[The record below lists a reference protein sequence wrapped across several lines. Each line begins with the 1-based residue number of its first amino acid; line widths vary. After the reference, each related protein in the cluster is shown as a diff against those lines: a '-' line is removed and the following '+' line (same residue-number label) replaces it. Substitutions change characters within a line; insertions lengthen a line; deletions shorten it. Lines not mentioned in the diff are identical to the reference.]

1 MTAPDR
7 NLQQYANEGQ
17 QRILKLLQ
25 CLAGNEIT
33 GLLPGEIAR
42 MQDCSASLVTR
53 DLANLQLAGYAEQ
66 QPETGRWRLAPE
78 LVQIALKH
86 MAALDRA
93 QTRLDETR
101 SRFSRS

>member
-1 MTAPDR
+1 MTDR

-25 CLAGNEIT
+25 ILAGHEIT
-33 GLLPGEIAR
+33 GLLPSDIAR
-42 MQDCSASLVTR
+42 AQQCGASLVTR

-66 QPETGRWRLAPE
+66 LPETGRWRLAPE

>member
-1 MTAPDR
+1 MSER
-7 NLQQYANEGQ
+7 NLAQYANEGQ
-17 QRILKLLQ
+17 QRILALLQ
-25 CLAGNEIT
+25 ALAGHEIT

-42 MQDCSASLVTR
+42 LQGCSASLVTR
-53 DLANLQLAGYAEQ
+53 DLANLQIAGYAEQ
-66 QPETGRWRLAPE
+66 LPETGRWRLAPE